1 MWQQIIHGFQL
12 AVHHFGELLLRAI
25 DQIVE
30 ILLRIPDLLLIRIG
44 AFITNVKIG
53 IQPRLKL
60 HYADVELF
68 FHQHRQGTFCRCGTR
83 RVGIKV
89 HDDVLAEPA
98 QQSHLRFAECRS
110 GTGDHVVQ
118 SGHVHAD
125 AVEVPFHHDRVIQLP
140 DRLFGLVQ
148 VEKYLSLGIDRT
160 L

>member
-1 MWQQIIHGFQL
+1 MWG
-12 AVHHFGELLLRAI
+12 
-25 DQIVE
+25 
-30 ILLRIPDLLLIRIG
+30 IR
-44 AFITNVKIG
+44 
-53 IQPRLKL
+53 PRLTL
-60 HYADVELF
+60 PSAVLAF
-68 FHQHRQGTFCRCGTR
+68 SSPAHRQASSSRLVTR

-98 QQSHLRFAECRS
+98 QQSLLRFAECRS

-118 SGHVHAD
+118 SGHAHAD

-148 VEKYLSLGIDRT
+148 VEEYLSLGIDRT